1 MPRGMSMLRGELCN
15 RVPHAHV
22 YGGRGRCSTCR
33 IRILSDLNDLPP
45 MSAAERAVLERVG
58 GGSAFGLPVSC
69 GRSAT
74 SPSRPCFPR
83 TRHRPRSTEIGGR
96 RRRRALP
103 RHHVGRHA
111 RFDQARRALPF
122 DTVFVI
128 NQFFNAVS
136 RAVVDAGGSPDQVLG
151 DGFLALFGL
160 AGRPEET
167 CRAAIVAT
175 AMIAASV
182 ERLDDA
188 LSHGLLER
196 IRFGIRIHAGL
207 AIAGRR
213 RL

>member
-1 MPRGMSMLRGELCN
+1 
-15 RVPHAHV
+15 
-22 YGGRGRCSTCR
+22 
-33 IRILSDLNDLPP
+33 
-45 MSAAERAVLERVG
+45 
-58 GGSAFGLPVSC
+58 
-69 GRSAT
+69 
-74 SPSRPCFPR
+74 
-83 TRHRPRSTEIGGR
+83 
-96 RRRRALP
+96 
-103 RHHVGRHA
+103 
-111 RFDQARRALPF
+111 
-122 DTVFVI
+122 
-128 NQFFNAVS
+128 VS

-151 DGFLALFGL
+151 DGLLALFGL
-160 AGRPEET
+160 AGRPEEA